1 MILIPTEFNRKVVD
15 RKKNKLRI
23 SLIRRQLHRNATQ
36 IVQTREIQELADIYN
51 ILQCVGWFRYNLQKC

>member
-1 MILIPTEFNRKVVD
+1 MFLIPTEFNRKVVD
-15 RKKNKLRI
+15 RKNNCEDHWLED
-23 SLIRRQLHRNATQ
+23 SYTATATQ

>member
-1 MILIPTEFNRKVVD
+1 MFLIPTEFNRKVVD
-15 RKKNKLRI
+15 RKNNCEDHWLEDTPQR
-23 SLIRRQLHRNATQ
+23 SSTQ

>member
-15 RKKNKLRI
+15 RKKKLRI

-51 ILQCVGWFRYNLQKC
+51 ISQCVG

>member
-15 RKKNKLRI
+15 RKKNLRI

-51 ILQCVGWFRYNLQKC
+51 ILQCVG

>member
-15 RKKNKLRI
+15 RKKTKLRI
-23 SLIRRQLHRNATQ
+23 SLIRRQVHRNATQ

-51 ILQCVGWFRYNLQKC
+51 ILQCVG